1 MSQKPRLLCLH
12 GGGTSAQIFQIQ
24 LIRLQR
30 ILDARFDFVYIDAP
44 MDSAPGPGVLP
55 VFEGCG
61 PYRRWVSDD
70 PATPADEFQAQ
81 KDAAVSFLKTYIKEN
96 GPFAGFVGFSQG
108 CRAISSLLLEHQ
120 RGGDD
125 FLGPDAK
132 PFALFI
138 CGTFPPFVPH
148 EEKITAPTVHVVG
161 LEDPYELASEQ
172 LYEQCS
178 EKSTRRIL
186 RFPGGH
192 HLPTAPETIQH
203 IANMTLSVYKET
215 LRNWFSRLMGWD
227 KHPRHHHDFHA
238 DWIRDDRRRLLPQYR
253 NENIQS
259 AIPAAEVTKV
269 ALKLRHLIEL
279 AVPCELDEE
288 EITKAHSKIITTKV
302 IKAAKEAGGS
312 HYRSCVVFCLVVC
325 KRWFKHQALVELW
338 DADMHRVRAVAC
350 EVVAKQIIETEDD
363 FEYLMHSVL
372 LRRYSIIVDGEAT
385 PPANVVEKA
394 VDLHA
399 VRVIGSSGYQKCISY
414 LWKGWLV
421 QDEDDPAVFIDYKDK
436 DNTSFFVHM
445 DPDRIRAPMYQNATQ
460 VIISF
465 VYIGLYTAVINSVN
479 PTGVFDTAEVLL
491 YIFTLGF
498 ICEEVTKFWK
508 AGYHI
513 LGFWNA
519 FNSVL
524 YSFITLSFILR
535 IIGLTHQQGDDTRE
549 FYSKMSYNFLAF
561 SAPMIWSRLLLYLD
575 SFRFFGAMLVVLKV
589 MMKESI
595 IFFALLIVLVI
606 GFLQAFIGL
615 DFADDWVA
623 DDILFILQAM
633 ANAVMQSPDFDGFD
647 KFSPPFGIILYY
659 CFTFIIMVVLLNILI
674 ALYNSAYEDI
684 YGNANDEYLALFAQ
698 KTMQFVRAPDENV
711 YIPPFNLLEMLVICL
726 FWWMEKSKFERM
738 SDIIMGII
746 YSPVLVIAAWHETK
760 TAGEIRSNRARGE
773 EDDDTIEEW
782 EQMMDQVDFEADG
795 WNKLCIS
802 AKTNLE
808 ADPTITEVQ
817 KLRGEVEELKKLL
830 VDMTKALSSGG
841 EVEPSQASTL
851 IDVAEP
857 EQSESKTKKKKKG
870 KKSKKDK
877 KTGGEGNASASSSS
891 SDEE

>member
-30 ILDARFDFVYIDAP
+30 ILDARFDFLYIDAP

-81 KDAAVSFLKTYIKEN
+81 KDTAVSFLKTYIKEN

-120 RGGDD
+120 RGDDD

-138 CGTFPPFVPH
+138 CGTFPPFVTH

-161 LEDPYELASEQ
+161 LEDPYESASEQ

-203 IANMTLSVYKET
+203 VANMTLSVYKET

-877 KTGGEGNASASSSS
+877 KAGGEGNASASSSS